1 MNRIY
6 LDFEMNGEIPKYAI
20 LVGDRARIDLF
31 KEAADD
37 SEVFFEKRE
46 FVLAKIKYHNKN
58 ILIISTGMGAPS
70 TAIVIEEL
78 ANLGVQKILRA
89 GTMLV
94 FDEEN
99 LGKIIIPIGAMRGD
113 GLTINYVEQS
123 YPAVPDTSFLKVI
136 FSLQNENIIFGIIKS
151 SDSFYTD
158 FSSGNLIDVDFLKYK
173 QSFLKRIGIL
183 GMDMETSTVLILSR
197 LLGLK
202 SGVLCASTISS
213 GKRLDPNNRYKLE
226 KKLVELSL
234 KVIKLWR

>member
-6 LDFEMNGEIPKYAI
+6 LDFEVNGEIPKHAI

-37 SEVFFEKRE
+37 SKVFFEKRE
-46 FVLAKIKYHNKN
+46 FVLAKMKYHNRN

-213 GKRLDPNNRYKLE
+213 DKRLDPNNRYKLE

-234 KVIKLWR
+234 KVVKLWR

>member
-6 LDFEMNGEIPKYAI
+6 LDFEVNGEIPKHAI

-46 FVLAKIKYHNKN
+46 FVLAKMKYHNRN

-213 GKRLDPNNRYKLE
+213 DKRLDPNNRYKLE

-234 KVIKLWR
+234 KVVKLWR

>member
-1 MNRIY
+1 
-6 LDFEMNGEIPKYAI
+6 
-20 LVGDRARIDLF
+20 
-31 KEAADD
+31 
-37 SEVFFEKRE
+37 
-46 FVLAKIKYHNKN
+46 
-58 ILIISTGMGAPS
+58 
-70 TAIVIEEL
+70 
-78 ANLGVQKILRA
+78 
-89 GTMLV
+89 
-94 FDEEN
+94 EN